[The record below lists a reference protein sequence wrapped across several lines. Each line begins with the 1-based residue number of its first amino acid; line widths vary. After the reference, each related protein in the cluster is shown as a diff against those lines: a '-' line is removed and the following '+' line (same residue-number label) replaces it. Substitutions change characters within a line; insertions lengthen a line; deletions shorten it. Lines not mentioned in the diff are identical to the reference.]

1 MASAA
6 EHAEA
11 LARGGAT
18 RANAELAARR
28 EEEKQGGPNPVVN
41 ALRQAAT
48 DVLFDCETQCAN
60 EARLVREI
68 GGLQVVGTAIHD
80 SRRVDNQLRGR
91 AGRQG
96 DPGSTIFC
104 LSMED
109 DLMRVYCPGWASSSV
124 WDWSGMDDDT
134 PLYSKVV
141 DDQLAS
147 IQGQIEDFHAT
158 HRASTFDTDRIIDGQ
173 REAIYAVRRK
183 VLTEGQARSASASCV
198 TSSGSWTT
206 RATAPAWTAAGR
218 SSRGAW
224 TTRSTTCGRF
234 FVATGPVASGKR
246 AGGWQKPALLTGR
259 DRGGD

>member
-1 MASAA
+1 MATVKTSDKAEASARA
-6 EHAEA
+6 AIGLARVGAEADRALHGVSRGAELVASADEHAEA

-68 GGLQVVGTAIHD
+68 GGLQVVGTATHD

-134 PLYSKVV
+134 PLYSTNR

-158 HRASTFDTDRIIDGQ
+158 HRASTFDTDFIIRGQ
-173 REAIYAVRRK
+173 R
-183 VLTEGQARSASASCV
+183 
-198 TSSGSWTT
+198 
-206 RATAPAWTAAGR
+206 GR
-218 SSRGAW
+218 S
-224 TTRSTTCGRF
+224 T
-234 FVATGPVASGKR
+234 PLR
-246 AGGWQKPALLTGR
+246 AR
-259 DRGGD
+259 